1 MSSHQIIRKG
11 PVIGQYEN
19 RPIHEFLVYD
29 DGCVLRFSHVAPV
42 ERDGT
47 ILLSRL
53 SDGDVVVSPGL
64 VYRSACESA
73 SGTSLAPVAASK
85 ASRGEVDTSAAEN
98 LDRAE
103 PARLEA

>member
-1 MSSHQIIRKG
+1 MRVSSHVIKKGPVKG

-29 DGCVLRFSHVAPV
+29 HNQVVRFSHVAPV

-47 ILLSRL
+47 ILLSKL

-64 VYRSACESA
+64 VYRRD
-73 SGTSLAPVAASK
+73 V
-85 ASRGEVDTSAAEN
+85 
-98 LDRAE
+98 RAE
-103 PARLEA
+103 PSCLEA